1 MSMTSTNARRRAPRW
16 LYDGKTPEQL
26 ITLRRIGKT
35 PAERTLTAIAPKLKR
50 RPESLRDDISRIR
63 RVADGIGAVDAEAE
77 RQVAALF
84 IEMWDAFK
92 PTAKELSAMARA
104 RRGDQG
110 ISPAKAASEV
120 ERMAQMRRRLFN
132 GNGRPTA

>member
-1 MSMTSTNARRRAPRW
+1 MSSDNARRRAPRW

-26 ITLRRIGKT
+26 ITLRRVGKT
-35 PAERTLTAIAPKLKR
+35 PEERTAKAVALKAKM
-50 RPESLRDDISRIR
+50 RPHRLGDDVCRIR
-63 RVADGIGAVDAEAE
+63 RVAEGTGAVDAEAE

-84 IEMWDAFK
+84 LEMWDAFA
-92 PTAKELSAMARA
+92 PTRKEISAMGRAARSETGMTPA
-104 RRGDQG
+104 R
-110 ISPAKAASEV
+110 AASEV